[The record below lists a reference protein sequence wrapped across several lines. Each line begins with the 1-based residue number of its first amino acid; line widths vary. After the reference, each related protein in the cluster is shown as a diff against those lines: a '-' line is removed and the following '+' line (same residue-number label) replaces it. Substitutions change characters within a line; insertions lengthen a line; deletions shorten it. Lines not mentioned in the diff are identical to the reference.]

1 MYAYSLAAAAL
12 GLEMAGFWLLVAFG
26 SGPYVFAGYLA
37 VHAGA
42 GALASLVLVASLP
55 GPSRSQPRWAF
66 AFFFALCFFIPVL
79 GVLGLLAAAIMARLF
94 AKRGSREVFSTV
106 ASPEFSASDDR
117 AAQTEVALRAHGPV
131 RAQLTNPDS
140 PVETRMRALLS
151 IQDLPSRVA
160 NPIIRNM
167 LADPSDDVRL
177 VAYGILDSREKRIN
191 ARIQAARAHLEG
203 DDPNTR
209 LPAQRELA
217 ELYWELVYQ
226 GLVQGDLQKHA
237 AAQARAHFEAA
248 LKLAPEDAAL
258 WALGGRL
265 ANFAGQY
272 ERAWHAFTRA
282 MDFGLPE
289 VRVLPYLAE
298 VAFRMRRFDRVRDLL
313 KKIAE
318 SSHTQRIAQ
327 VIDYWNAN
335 GKQAGTAAH

>member
-1 MYAYSLAAAAL
+1 MYAYSQAIAAL
-12 GLEMAGFWLLVAFG
+12 GLEAAGFWALMGLGGDLRALAAFLLA
-26 SGPYVFAGYLA
+26 
-37 VHAGA
+37 HAGA
-42 GALASLVLVASLP
+42 SALAALVLVASLP
-55 GPSRSQPRWAF
+55 GPTRRQPGWAS
-66 AFFFALCFFIPVL
+66 AFYFVMCFFIPVL
-79 GVLGLLAAAIMARLF
+79 GVPGLLATALVGRVF
-94 AKRGSREVFSTV
+94 PKRGAKEVFST
-106 ASPEFSASDDR
+106 AAAPEFAPHDDR
-117 AAQTEVALRAHGPV
+117 AAPAESPHAHGPV
-131 RAQLTNPDS
+131 RAQLTDPAS
-140 PVETRMRALLS
+140 PVETRMRALLT

-203 DDPNTR
+203 DDPNSR
-209 LPAQRELA
+209 LPAEKELA

-237 AAQARAHFEAA
+237 AAQSRAHFDAA

-282 MDFGLPE
+282 MEFGMPE
-289 VRVLPYLAE
+289 VRALPYLAE
-298 VAFRMRRFDRVRDLL
+298 VAFRMRRFDRVRQMLER
-313 KKIAE
+313 IAQT
-318 SSHTQRIAQ
+318 SHTQRMAQ

-335 GKQAGTAAH
+335 GRAAG